1 MNDLKNVSYDVIN
14 YDHCPLDYVL
24 EEIFKLG
31 KLNMLTIGTGECAYF
46 TSKQLFN
53 SDQLNFS
60 YLLEDKEI
68 VFGDLS
74 SLEESFSLLNK
85 SKYYSIVV
93 ITCIP
98 AIMNLNLDYYIDQ
111 YDKLILFNAPCFKK
125 RNYQDLINDLYYKIF
140 SKVDLKIESKKEIL
154 DYEEYDYDLFIKK
167 ISSNILIINN
177 PCYLKLGKYIEN
189 KYHILLIDNSK
200 INDLSFYKEYA
211 SLLNID
217 ENEINEI
224 ENKLDK
230 INKDREYK
238 VNTRFD
244 SLKEV
249 VKKYGINIK
258 LVNEN
263 NNSIIIDE
271 LDAFKSLI
279 KFVRSAYAI
288 K

>member
-217 ENEINEI
+217 E
-224 ENKLDK
+224 

-258 LVNEN
+258 LVND

>member
-1 MNDLKNVSYDVIN
+1 MNDMRNVSYDVIK
-14 YDHCPLDYVL
+14 YDHCPLDYIL
-24 EEIFKLG
+24 DEIYKLG

-46 TSKQLFN
+46 SSKQIFN
-53 SDQLNFS
+53 SDQLNYS

-74 SLEESFSLLNK
+74 SLEETFSLLNK
-85 SKYYSIVV
+85 SKFYSIVV

-125 RNYQDLINDLYYKIF
+125 RNYQDLISDLYYKIF
-140 SKVDLKIESKKEIL
+140 SKIDLKIEQKKEIL

-167 ISSNILIINN
+167 LSSNILIINN

-189 KYHILLIDNSK
+189 KHHILLIDNSR
-200 INDLSFYKEYA
+200 INDLSFYKKYF

-217 ENEINEI
+217 DNEINEI

-230 INKDREYK
+230 IDKNKEYQ

-244 SLKEV
+244 SLKDV

-258 LVNEN
+258 LVNDK
-263 NNSIIIDE
+263 NNSIVIDE
-271 LDAFKSLI
+271 FDAFKSLI
-279 KFVRSAYAI
+279 NFVRSAYAI

>member
-1 MNDLKNVSYDVIN
+1 MI
-14 YDHCPLDYVL
+14 
-24 EEIFKLG
+24 
-31 KLNMLTIGTGECAYF
+31 
-46 TSKQLFN
+46 
-53 SDQLNFS
+53 
-60 YLLEDKEI
+60 
-68 VFGDLS
+68 
-74 SLEESFSLLNK
+74 
-85 SKYYSIVV
+85 
-93 ITCIP
+93 
-98 AIMNLNLDYYIDQ
+98 
-111 YDKLILFNAPCFKK
+111 
-125 RNYQDLINDLYYKIF
+125 
-140 SKVDLKIESKKEIL
+140 
-154 DYEEYDYDLFIKK
+154 
-167 ISSNILIINN
+167 
-177 PCYLKLGKYIEN
+177 
-189 KYHILLIDNSK
+189 
-200 INDLSFYKEYA
+200 YKEYA

>member
-1 MNDLKNVSYDVIN
+1 MNVIKNVSYDVIK
-14 YDHCPLDYVL
+14 YDHCPLDYIL
-24 EEIFKLG
+24 DEIYKLG

-46 TSKQLFN
+46 SSKQLFN
-53 SDQLNFS
+53 SDQLNYS

-74 SLEESFSLLNK
+74 SLEETFSLLNK
-85 SKYYSIVV
+85 SKFYSIVV

-98 AIMNLNLDYYIDQ
+98 AILNLNLDYYIDQ

-125 RNYQDLINDLYYKIF
+125 RNYQDLISDLYYKIF
-140 SKVDLKIESKKEIL
+140 SKIDLKIEQKKEIL

-200 INDLSFYKEYA
+200 INDLSFYKKYF

-230 INKDREYK
+230 IDKNKEYQ

-244 SLKEV
+244 SLIDV

-258 LVNEN
+258 LINDK

-271 LDAFKSLI
+271 FDAFKSLI
-279 KFVRSAYAI
+279 NFVRSAYAI

>member
-1 MNDLKNVSYDVIN
+1 MS
-14 YDHCPLDYVL
+14 
-24 EEIFKLG
+24 
-31 KLNMLTIGTGECAYF
+31 T
-46 TSKQLFN
+46 
-53 SDQLNFS
+53 
-60 YLLEDKEI
+60 
-68 VFGDLS
+68 
-74 SLEESFSLLNK
+74 
-85 SKYYSIVV
+85 
-93 ITCIP
+93 
-98 AIMNLNLDYYIDQ
+98 
-111 YDKLILFNAPCFKK
+111 
-125 RNYQDLINDLYYKIF
+125 
-140 SKVDLKIESKKEIL
+140 
-154 DYEEYDYDLFIKK
+154 LFIKK

-263 NNSIIIDE
+263 NNSIILDE
-271 LDAFKSLI
+271 LYAFKSLI